1 MKWSMDTHK
10 YISEVTRKA
19 LKVLFEKNI
28 TSESSAEE
36 IDAAEHILADE
47 NVYKDYKGAKGRI
60 RRALFT
66 YFKAYGC
73 MDETEHPTEMG
84 RLFADGKISV
94 TEFSFWYI
102 VNYKYENEDISYYP
116 TKLILKVLR
125 MLNATDMKQAYITPY
140 DFSAIVDCNS
150 EDEIDDMFIHRLLEA
165 RETEIP
171 EVNER
176 AIGYDVWSKML
187 LQAGI
192 LEKNESKYLV
202 ERNEQLIDWI
212 LDAYDKDIEINGT
225 VNSGILRYIPL
236 IPIHSIEGY
245 AEDYTNE
252 SAFVASYLFEIVD
265 NQFFEKYIIRDKN
278 NSIDDILLAFG
289 LSEKEKAF
297 YSSFR
302 GIEHLIG
309 AILCQEDNLAIQ
321 NIGNILLNL
330 PVFETLENY
339 QQPYVKLKFNTGYN
353 KTSPERNRIIFGAPG
368 TGKSYKLKK
377 ESLDLL
383 RNTNGSYERV
393 TFHPDYSY
401 SQFVGT
407 YKPVMGADEKL
418 DMILCRD
425 RSCVFM

>member
-102 VNYKYENEDISYYP
+102 VNYKYENEDEDISYYP

-150 EDEIDDMFIHRLLEA
+150 EDEIDDMFIHRLLEV

-212 LDAYDKDIEINGT
+212 LDAYDKDIEINGK

-265 NQFFEKYIIRDKN
+265 NQFFEKYIR
-278 NSIDDILLAFG
+278 L
-289 LSEKEKAF
+289 
-297 YSSFR
+297 
-302 GIEHLIG
+302 
-309 AILCQEDNLAIQ
+309 
-321 NIGNILLNL
+321 
-330 PVFETLENY
+330 
-339 QQPYVKLKFNTGYN
+339 
-353 KTSPERNRIIFGAPG
+353 
-368 TGKSYKLKK
+368 
-377 ESLDLL
+377 
-383 RNTNGSYERV
+383 
-393 TFHPDYSY
+393 
-401 SQFVGT
+401 
-407 YKPVMGADEKL
+407 
-418 DMILCRD
+418 
-425 RSCVFM
+425 

>member
-1 MKWSMDTHK
+1 M
-10 YISEVTRKA
+10 
-19 LKVLFEKNI
+19 
-28 TSESSAEE
+28 
-36 IDAAEHILADE
+36 ADE

-192 LEKNESKYLV
+192 LEKMKV
-202 ERNEQLIDWI
+202 
-212 LDAYDKDIEINGT
+212 
-225 VNSGILRYIPL
+225 
-236 IPIHSIEGY
+236 SI
-245 AEDYTNE
+245 
-252 SAFVASYLFEIVD
+252 
-265 NQFFEKYIIRDKN
+265 
-278 NSIDDILLAFG
+278 
-289 LSEKEKAF
+289 
-297 YSSFR
+297 
-302 GIEHLIG
+302 
-309 AILCQEDNLAIQ
+309 
-321 NIGNILLNL
+321 
-330 PVFETLENY
+330 
-339 QQPYVKLKFNTGYN
+339 
-353 KTSPERNRIIFGAPG
+353 
-368 TGKSYKLKK
+368 
-377 ESLDLL
+377 
-383 RNTNGSYERV
+383 
-393 TFHPDYSY
+393 
-401 SQFVGT
+401 
-407 YKPVMGADEKL
+407 
-418 DMILCRD
+418 
-425 RSCVFM
+425 